1 MFKPVNRYIQISLA
15 ANEENPSPG
24 VVLLPEGYQP
34 EESQFQT
41 AKVLNWAEDVRF
53 ADTLQTGS
61 RIIFDASMLE
71 EINVENEKIS
81 VVLDNYV
88 IGLLP

>member
-15 ANEENPSPG
+15 SSEEDPGPG
-24 VVLLPEGYQP
+24 VVLLPEGYKP

-53 ADTLQTGS
+53 AKTLQTGS
-61 RIIFDASMLE
+61 KIIFDASMLE

-88 IGLLP
+88 VGLLP

>member
-1 MFKPVNRYIQISLA
+1 MFKPVNRYIQISLISQQ
-15 ANEENPSPG
+15 EDSDVG
-24 VVLLPEGYQP
+24 TVLLPEGYKP
-34 EESQFQT
+34 EKVRFQT
-41 AKVLNWAEDVRF
+41 GKVLNWAEDVKF

-61 RIIFDASMLE
+61 KILFDASMIE

-81 VVLDNYV
+81 VILDNYV

>member
-1 MFKPVNRYIQISLA
+1 VFKPVNRYIQISLGSP
-15 ANEENPSPG
+15 EENPDPG
-24 VVLLPEGYQP
+24 VVLLPDDYQP
-34 EESQFQT
+34 KKGQFQT

-53 ADTLQTGS
+53 ANVLQTGS
-61 RIIFDASMLE
+61 KIILDASMIE

-81 VVLDNYV
+81 VILDNYV

>member
-1 MFKPVNRYIQISLA
+1 MFKPVNRYIQINLGSQ
-15 ANEENPSPG
+15 EENPDPG
-24 VVLLPEGYQP
+24 VVLLPDDYKP
-34 EESQFQT
+34 EKSQFQT

-53 ADTLQTGS
+53 ADILQTGS
-61 RIIFDASMLE
+61 KIILDASMVE